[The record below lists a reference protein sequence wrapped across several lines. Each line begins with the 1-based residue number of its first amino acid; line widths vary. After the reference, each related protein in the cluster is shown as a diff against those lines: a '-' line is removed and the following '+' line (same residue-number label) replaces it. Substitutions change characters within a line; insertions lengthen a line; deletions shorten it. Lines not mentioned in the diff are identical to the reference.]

1 MKRRHGENAQR
12 RRAALMQAAVEVTA
26 EKGMAGVTHRA
37 VTERA
42 GLPLAT
48 VGYFFDSIDEL
59 AVEAL
64 RTRIAADAET
74 MGGLA
79 EHLKQQDS
87 GPDEVAAAFAAAAGS
102 LPRVEAMALV
112 EAMLHAARAP
122 ELRHVVVEALD
133 MGRGVV
139 AAAAATAGLSD
150 EEADTG
156 AFLALIHGYMLH
168 SLAAPDLVDSEALLR
183 GVRALFL
190 GGLLEAGHVD
200 LALELAGRDPDS

>member
-48 VGYFFDSIDEL
+48 VGYFFESIDDL

-64 RTRIAADAET
+64 RTRIAADAEA
-74 MGGLA
+74 MGRLA
-79 EHLKQQDS
+79 EQLERQES

-139 AAAAATAGLSD
+139 AAAAAGLGD
-150 EEADTG
+150 DHADTG

-168 SLAAPDLVDSEALLR
+168 SLAAPELVDSEALLR

-200 LALELAGRDPDS
+200 LALELVGRTPRS